1 MEKVYVGIDPGE
13 EGFISVQKGGK
24 WNFFSLK
31 EADTLQVGD
40 FLRELK
46 EENENI
52 TAVMEDVHAIFGA
65 SAKSTFNFGFNK
77 GLLYGLLCGF
87 KIPLTLVPPKEWQNL
102 MWTNNDKEYDIKI
115 LKKKNGEQ
123 SIRKTV
129 NTKKTSTNCCR
140 RLFPEL
146 DLRRNTRC
154 VKFDDNKIDSI
165 LICEYGRR
173 KNF

>member
-1 MEKVYVGIDPGE
+1 MEKTYVGIDPGE
-13 EGFISVQKGGK
+13 EGFISVQKNGK
-24 WNFFSLK
+24 WEFFSLK
-31 EADTLQVGD
+31 ELDNIQIGEI
-40 FLRELK
+40 FRQLK
-46 EENENI
+46 EDNEHI
-52 TAVMEDVHAIFGA
+52 AAVMEDVHAIFGA

-77 GLLYGLLCGF
+77 GMLYGLLCGF

-102 MWTNNDKEYDIKI
+102 MWTNNDKEYDIKVS
-115 LKKKNGEQ
+115 KKNGEEK
-123 SIRKTV
+123 SRKMV

-154 VKFDDNKIDSI
+154 TKFDDNKIDSI

-173 KNF
+173 KNL